1 MTTPAATAS
10 DPHRFRRALFI
21 TGSFVALLW
30 LIYLGGVLF
39 NVNLIQYGIYP
50 RHISGLI
57 GIALAP
63 LIHASFTHLFANT
76 LPIIILGTAL
86 LYGYPR
92 SAWLVLAG
100 LYFGT
105 GLGVWLTARDAYH
118 IGASGLTTGM
128 MFFVFVIGAIRWD
141 RRAIV
146 LSMLVFFL
154 YGSMLWGIFPI
165 DPSISY
171 ESHFY
176 GALIGVVLAILL
188 RNRDPAPL
196 EKRYSW
202 EDEAKTEA
210 EEADDDPAQGDSRR
224 PH

>member
-1 MTTPAATAS
+1 MTTPATPAS

-30 LIYLGGVLF
+30 LIYLSGVLF
-39 NVNLIQYGIYP
+39 NLNLVQYGIYP

-92 SAWLVLAG
+92 SARLVLVG

-154 YGSMLWGIFPI
+154 YGSMVWGIFPI
-165 DPSISY
+165 DPSVSY

-202 EDEAKTEA
+202 EDEAETEA
-210 EEADDDPAQGDSRR
+210 DEADDDPAQTDSRR

>member
-1 MTTPAATAS
+1 MPAIHTS
-10 DPHRFRRALFI
+10 DEHRFRQALLI
-21 TGSFVALLW
+21 TASFVALLW
-30 LIYLGGVLF
+30 LIYLSGALF
-39 NVNLIQYGIYP
+39 DLNLVQYGIFP

-63 LIHASFTHLFANT
+63 LIHASFTHLFANS
-76 LPIIILGTAL
+76 LPIVILGTAL
-86 LYGYPR
+86 FYGYPR
-92 SAWLVLAG
+92 SAWLVLG
-100 LYFGT
+100 CLYFGT

-154 YGSMLWGIFPI
+154 YGSMVWGIFPI
-165 DPSISY
+165 DPGISY
-171 ESHFY
+171 ESHLF
-176 GALIGVVLAILL
+176 GALIGVVLAILF

-202 EDEAKTEA
+202 EDEAEA
-210 EEADDDPAQGDSRR
+210 ESEEADS
-224 PH
+224 